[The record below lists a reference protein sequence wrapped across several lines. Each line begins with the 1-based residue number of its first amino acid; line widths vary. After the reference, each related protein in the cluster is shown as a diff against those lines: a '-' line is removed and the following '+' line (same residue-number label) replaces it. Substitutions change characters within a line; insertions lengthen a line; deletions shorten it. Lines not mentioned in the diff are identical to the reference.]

1 MLWNKRKATDPM
13 RGVPAEPRPSSAQ
26 GQAASPPGARPPGS
40 ASRAD
45 TPAYR
50 VPEADR
56 ALTAVGTLL
65 TLYGRH
71 AFDTEHTAT
80 TIRERCEEW
89 AQRIVLGVL
98 QRGDE
103 AGAPS
108 SSSQS
113 LSGSRDWRGLERFF
127 EQQRQLEGEFVQK
140 SLGGLRDTVLSLARS
155 LGGSIGEDR
164 EADALVEDRLSALS
178 KAIGQGDV
186 ASITRA
192 ATSVIEASRK
202 CMAQRR
208 ERESRH
214 SQKLDKELRALRDSV
229 ADDGKGNDELTGL
242 YGRGPYEQ
250 QLDQLTAIGM
260 LLEQP
265 PWLLVIDVGAGKRD
279 PNKREAPKLDP
290 KKRRA
295 VPDRTLREVSHCIS
309 RTFLRR
315 QDFAARTGQ
324 NELCVL
330 LVDMTRD
337 EMAAAVERLL
347 ETVFTR
353 GRELPNNEV
362 PVLNIGVVRL
372 RANED
377 GERWRARAD
386 VGVERAREDGGDT
399 YTIDGQKPR

>member
-13 RGVPAEPRPSSAQ
+13 RGTPAEPKVMRADAEASSA
-26 GQAASPPGARPPGS
+26 ALARAPGS
-40 ASRAD
+40 GSRAD

-71 AFDTEHTAT
+71 AFDTEHAAT
-80 TIRERCEEW
+80 TIREHCEEW

-98 QRGDE
+98 QRGDAAE
-103 AGAPS
+103 PTS
-108 SSSQS
+108 SASQS
-113 LSGSRDWRGLERFF
+113 LSAGRDWRGLERFF
-127 EQQRQLEGEFVQK
+127 EQQRQREGEFVLK
-140 SLGGLRDTVLSLARS
+140 SLSGLRNTVLSLARS

-164 EADALVEDRLSALS
+164 EADVMVEERLSVLS
-178 KAIGQGDV
+178 KAIDQGDV
-186 ASITRA
+186 VGITRA
-192 ATSVIEASRK
+192 ATSVIEASRA

-208 ERESRH
+208 QRETKH
-214 SQKLDKELRALRDSV
+214 SQKLDKELRSLRDSV
-229 ADDGKGNDELTGL
+229 ADDGKSNDELTGL
-242 YGRGPYEQ
+242 FGRGPYEQ

-265 PWLLVIDVGAGKRD
+265 PWLCVVDVGAGKRD
-279 PNKREAPKLDP
+279 PNKREAPKADP
-290 KKRRA
+290 KKRRP

-337 EMAAAVERLL
+337 EMAAAIERLL
-347 ETVFTR
+347 ETVYSR
-353 GRELPNNEV
+353 SRDLPNNEV

-377 GERWRARAD
+377 AERWRARAD
-386 VGVERAREDGGDT
+386 VGVERAREDGSDT